1 MSKINSSIIRIVGLI
16 GEVGQKEQKK
26 FYSKLLKRGFV
37 QDCFPLTGEGDHD
50 TKTEQFFKDYFYPEF
65 REIMFLTP
73 SNSVN
78 KRFVL
83 NNSESVSLIY
93 GKGVT
98 AINYPINVIKSEIFI
113 FEGNLGLFSLSIQ
126 PENPTY
132 TIEDIS
138 NILSVIRN
146 FDASVKDGSLWHQ
159 WISTHILCGTNLRGN
174 KVKSDEYS
182 GSKFK
187 LFTVIDL
194 DNDDHT
200 RSDLI
205 FDIATASPLGSSSGN
220 TMFSPDP
227 AYHEE
232 IMKNR
237 IGIFKN
243 WEALCLFDTFTS
255 IGKGHLA
262 NKFQYNTWDCTYF
275 RIYLFRLF
283 FKYNMYRYN
292 SEIQQSNEDAVKWRN
307 LFESFLNKY
316 HVSHIS
322 FNFLANEI
330 FKKTGESLE
339 LEYELMNFRE
349 RINSLSEEIKEAKQA
364 KTNMLL
370 QAVTVLSGIS
380 SVGPAIDIVKQLKVY
395 LGWSSTLFY
404 LILSV
409 IVILLVFGVLY
420 FIMPEKI
427 KKIWKSMTSN
437 MG

>member
-1 MSKINSSIIRIVGLI
+1 MNKINSSIIRIVGLI
-16 GEVGQKEQKK
+16 GEIGQKDQKN
-26 FYSKLLKRGFV
+26 FYSNLVRRGYV
-37 QDCFPLTGEGDHD
+37 QDCFPVTNEQEKDFE
-50 TKTEQFFKDYFYPEF
+50 TEQFFKDYFYPEF

-73 SNSVN
+73 SDSLN

-83 NNSESVSLIY
+83 NATELVSLNY
-93 GKGVT
+93 GRGDK
-98 AINYPINVIKSEIFI
+98 ARSYPINIIKAEIYI

-126 PENPTY
+126 PEDPSY

-146 FDASVKDGSLWHQ
+146 FDTSVKDGSLWHQ
-159 WISTHILCGTNLRGN
+159 WISKHILCDTNLRGN

-194 DNDDHT
+194 DNDDHS

-205 FDIATASPLGSSSGN
+205 FDIATVSPLGSCAGN
-220 TMFSPDP
+220 TFYSPDP
-227 AYHEE
+227 VYYEE

-237 IGIFKN
+237 IGVFKN
-243 WEALCLFDTFTS
+243 WEALCLFDSFTTV
-255 IGKGHLA
+255 GKGQLS

-292 SEIQQSNEDAVKWRN
+292 SEIQHSNEDAVKWRN

-316 HVSHIS
+316 HISHIS

-339 LEYELMNFRE
+339 LDYELLNFRE
-349 RINSLSEEIKEAKQA
+349 RINSLSEEITEAKQA

-370 QAVTVLSGIS
+370 QAVTLLSGIS
-380 SVGPAIDIVKQLKVY
+380 SVGPVIGILTQIKVC
-395 LGWSSTLFY
+395 LGLSSTLFY
-404 LILSV
+404 FMLAIIL
-409 IVILLVFGVLY
+409 ILLVFGVIY

-427 KKIWKSMTSN
+427 KKIWKSMKSS

>member
-1 MSKINSSIIRIVGLI
+1 MNKINSSIIRIVGLI

-26 FYSKLLKRGFV
+26 FYSNLLQRGFM
-37 QDCFPLTGEGDHD
+37 QDCFPLTSEGDHD
-50 TKTEQFFKDYFYPEF
+50 LKTEQFFKDYFYPEF

-83 NNSESVSLIY
+83 NTSESVSLIY
-93 GKGVT
+93 GKGAT
-98 AINYPINVIKSEIFI
+98 AINYPINIIKSEIFV

-126 PENPTY
+126 PEDPAY

-159 WISTHILCGTNLRGN
+159 WISKHILCGTNLRGN

-205 FDIATASPLGSSSGN
+205 FDIATASPLGSGAGN

-255 IGKGHLA
+255 IGKGQLA
-262 NKFQYNTWDCTYF
+262 NTFQHNTWDCTYF

-339 LEYELMNFRE
+339 LEYELLNFRE

-380 SVGPAIDIVKQLKVY
+380 SVGPAIDILKQVKVY

-404 LILSV
+404 LILSI

-427 KKIWKSMTSN
+427 KKIWK
-437 MG
+437 